1 MEMRNLTF
9 WKRLGARLF
18 HPEVSVAIMAA
29 VVCLLVIFPGT
40 KLFDTMF
47 HLGRVDALAEHFL
60 AGGGYPCRLY
70 ATACAGFGYASPL
83 FYGDLFLLPVALLR
97 ACGAS
102 MEVCFGALF
111 AEQVVLAFGV
121 MYGACRWFGLRARE
135 CLACACF
142 FLFAPS
148 TMMMIFSYGQIGMA
162 VATAFLPCVVFPT
175 LELLTEWGATPRRL
189 WEAAFLLV
197 LGMSACILSHVIT
210 AVLAVSFIAILCLSR
225 LLFLLREPR
234 RLACLTFAAVA
245 TLGLTA
251 WFWVPML
258 EQRAAVALFVF
269 SDAWRTESV
278 VRVYPL
284 LGVFT
289 DTFIWQRGIYPILAA
304 YCPEGWGWMLEWG
317 RMDFDSFA
325 AWGWLLLPLLW
336 LLFRKG
342 TLARFGEAPLW
353 ARVAGWGLLGL
364 TVFVA
369 MPLALGVL
377 EPLLWWTQFP
387 SRFFG
392 LWTCLLAPLAVC
404 FAFRRCTPYQRR
416 LLTVAFLVMFLVVCV
431 FPLYAR
437 RCYLP
442 DLGIGRCL
450 PPVSEELYGI
460 GKGEYLPERFTRIHG
475 GKVPKDEE
483 KDARP
488 WRWRDNA
495 FDGAGP
501 FTLEVTTPQTS
512 VTVPLFYYK
521 GYAATMDGEPI
532 PIRESFDGMVEAET
546 AGKTGTLRVW
556 YAGTF
561 LQRASGWFSFGV
573 LLLLLLLFFFRHRL
587 RIFATSRVT
596 PPNPAS

>member
-1 MEMRNLTF
+1 MEMGSLTF

-18 HPEVSVAIMAA
+18 HPAVPVAIMLG
-29 VVCLLVIFPGT
+29 VLCLLVMYPGA
-40 KLFDTMF
+40 KRFDTMF

-60 AGGGYPCRLY
+60 VGGGYPCRLY
-70 ATACAGFGYASPL
+70 ASSCAGFGYASPL

-97 ACGAS
+97 VCGAS
-102 MEVCFGALF
+102 LVVCFGALL
-111 AEQVVLAFGV
+111 AEQVILAFCV
-121 MYGACRWFGLRARE
+121 MYGACKWFGLRARE
-135 CLACACF
+135 RLACACF

-148 TMMMIFSYGQIGMA
+148 TMMMIFSYGQVGMA
-162 VATAFLPCVVFPT
+162 FATAFLPCVVFPT
-175 LELLTEWGATPRRL
+175 LVLLAERGIAPRRL
-189 WEAAFLLV
+189 WEAAFFLV

-210 AVLAVSFIAILCLSR
+210 AVLAVSFIAILCLCR
-225 LLFLLREPR
+225 LPHLFREPR

-258 EQRAAVALFVF
+258 EQRAAVDLFVF
-269 SDAWRTESV
+269 SEAWRQASLI
-278 VRVYPL
+278 RVQPL
-284 LGVFT
+284 FGFFT
-289 DTFIWQRGIYPILAA
+289 DVAIWHKVIYPVLAA
-304 YCPEGWGWMLEWG
+304 YCPEGWGWMLEWC
-317 RMDFDSFA
+317 RMDFDAFV

-353 ARVAGWGLLGL
+353 VRAAGWGLLVL
-364 TVFVA
+364 TVLAA

-392 LWTCLLAPLAVC
+392 LWTCLLAPLVVC
-404 FAFRRCTPYQRR
+404 FAFRRCTPCQRR
-416 LLTVAFLVMFLVVCV
+416 LLTEAFLVMFLVVSL

-437 RCYLP
+437 RCHLAG
-442 DLGIGRCL
+442 LGH
-450 PPVSEELYGI
+450 PPVSEESYSI
-460 GKGEYLPERFTRIHG
+460 GNGEYLPERFTQVHG
-475 GKVPKDEE
+475 GKVPKEE
-483 KDARP
+483 GKEAWP
-488 WRWRDNA
+488 WRWRP
-495 FDGAGP
+495 GASGDAGI

-512 VTVPLFYYK
+512 VSVPRFYYK
-521 GYAATMDGEPI
+521 GYAATMDGEPLS
-532 PIRESFDGMVEAET
+532 IRESFDGMVEAET

-573 LLLLLLLFFFRHRL
+573 LLLLLLLFFLRHRL
-587 RIFATSRVT
+587 RVFASARAT

>member
-1 MEMRNLTF
+1 MEMGSLTF
-9 WKRLGARLF
+9 WKRLGARLL
-18 HPEVSVAIMAA
+18 HPAAALAIMAV
-29 VVCLLVIFPGT
+29 VVCLLVMYPGA

-70 ATACAGFGYASPL
+70 AASCAGFGYAAPL
-83 FYGDLFLLPVALLR
+83 FYGDLFLIPVALLR

-102 MEVCFGALF
+102 MVVCFGALL

-121 MYGACRWFGLRARE
+121 MYGACGWFGLRGRE
-135 CLACACF
+135 RLACAAF
-142 FLFAPS
+142 YLFAPS

-162 VATAFLPCVVFPT
+162 FATAFLPCVVFPA
-175 LELLTEWGATPRRL
+175 LVLLTEHGTVPRRL
-189 WEAAFLLV
+189 WEATSLLV

-210 AVLAVSFIAILCLSR
+210 AVLAVSFIAILCLCR
-225 LLFLLREPR
+225 LPHLFREPR
-234 RLACLTFAAVA
+234 RIACLAFAAVA

-258 EQRAAVALFVF
+258 EQRAAVDLFVF
-269 SDAWRTESV
+269 DEAWRPASIARIQPVFGFFAEAFIWRKV
-278 VRVYPL
+278 VYPA
-284 LGVFT
+284 
-289 DTFIWQRGIYPILAA
+289 LAM
-304 YCPEGWGWMLEWG
+304 YCPEGWEWALEWAQ
-317 RMDFDSFA
+317 MDFDAFV
-325 AWGWLLLPLLW
+325 AWGWFLAPLLW
-336 LLFRKG
+336 FLFRNG
-342 TLARFGEAPLW
+342 TLSRFGAAPLW
-353 ARVAGWGLLGL
+353 ARAAGWVLLGL
-364 TVFVA
+364 TVLVA
-369 MPLALGVL
+369 MPLALDVL
-377 EPLLWWTQFP
+377 VSILWWTQFP

-416 LLTVAFLVMFLVVCV
+416 LLLETFLVMFLLVSV

-437 RCYLP
+437 RCHLAG
-442 DLGIGRCL
+442 LGH
-450 PPVSEELYGI
+450 PPVSELLYNI
-460 GKGEYLPERFTRIHG
+460 GNGEYLPERFTRVHG
-475 GKVPKDEE
+475 GKVPEKEE
-483 KDARP
+483 KEAWP
-488 WRWRDNA
+488 WRWRP
-495 FDGAGP
+495 GASGDAGI

-512 VTVPLFYYK
+512 VSVPRFYYK
-521 GYAATMDGEPI
+521 GYAATMDGEPLS
-532 PIRESFDGMVEAET
+532 IRESFDGMVEAET

>member
-1 MEMRNLTF
+1 MEMGSLTF

-18 HPEVSVAIMAA
+18 HPAVPVAIMLG
-29 VVCLLVIFPGT
+29 VLCLLVMYPGA
-40 KLFDTMF
+40 KRFDTMF

-60 AGGGYPCRLY
+60 VGGGYPCRLY
-70 ATACAGFGYASPL
+70 ASSCAGFGYASPL

-97 ACGAS
+97 VCGAS
-102 MEVCFGALF
+102 LVVCFGALL
-111 AEQVVLAFGV
+111 AEQVILAFCV
-121 MYGACRWFGLRARE
+121 MYGACKWFGLRARE

-148 TMMMIFSYGQIGMA
+148 TMMMIFSYGQVGMA
-162 VATAFLPCVVFPT
+162 FATAFLPCVVFPT
-175 LELLTEWGATPRRL
+175 LVLLAERGIAPRRL
-189 WEAAFLLV
+189 WEAAFFLV

-210 AVLAVSFIAILCLSR
+210 AVLAVSFIAILCLCR
-225 LLFLLREPR
+225 LPHLFREPR

-258 EQRAAVALFVF
+258 EQRAAVDLFVF
-269 SDAWRTESV
+269 SEAWRPASIARIQPV
-278 VRVYPL
+278 F
-284 LGVFT
+284 GFFT
-289 DTFIWQRGIYPILAA
+289 DVAIWHKVIYPVLAA
-304 YCPEGWGWMLEWG
+304 YCPEGWGWMLEWC
-317 RMDFDSFA
+317 RMDFDAFV

-353 ARVAGWGLLGL
+353 VRAAGWGLLVL
-364 TVFVA
+364 TVLAA

-392 LWTCLLAPLAVC
+392 LWTCLLAPLVVC
-404 FAFRRCTPYQRR
+404 FAFRRCTPCQRR
-416 LLTVAFLVMFLVVCV
+416 LLTEAFLVMFLVVSL

-437 RCYLP
+437 RCHLAG
-442 DLGIGRCL
+442 LGH
-450 PPVSEELYGI
+450 PPVSEESYSI
-460 GKGEYLPERFTRIHG
+460 GNGEYLPERFTQVHG
-475 GKVPKDEE
+475 GKVPKEE
-483 KDARP
+483 GKEAWP
-488 WRWRDNA
+488 WRWRP
-495 FDGAGP
+495 GASGDAGI

-512 VTVPLFYYK
+512 VSVPRFYY
-521 GYAATMDGEPI
+521 
-532 PIRESFDGMVEAET
+532 EAET

-573 LLLLLLLFFFRHRL
+573 LLLLLLLFFLRHRL
-587 RIFATSRVT
+587 RVFASARAT